1 MGVDISSLVEAKE
14 IELIELSGRAVA
26 IDAFNILFQFLSII
40 RDRMTGEPLRD
51 SKGRVTSHLSGLL
64 YRNSNLLE
72 VGIKPVFVFDGE
84 PPEFK
89 QITIEAREA
98 RKKEATRKW
107 KEAVARGEPAITY
120 AQAAAK
126 LTEDMVERAK
136 RLLDYMG
143 IPWVQAPSEGEL
155 QCAFM
160 CKRGDVWASGSQ
172 DFDSLL
178 AASPRLVRNLSIT
191 GRRKVPKKEMYVQVK
206 PELIELEKMLDALGI
221 TKEQLITVGI
231 LIGTDYSAG
240 VKGVGPKTALKLV
253 KEHKSL
259 DAVLKHVTWS
269 SDVPAEKIYDFFL
282 SPPVTEKYTI
292 EWKEPDADKLKEFM
306 CAEHNFSSERMDKVI
321 ERLQNAWTKGR
332 QSSLSGWLE
341 KKK

>member
-1 MGVDISSLVEAKE
+1 MGVDISSLLEAKE
-14 IELIELSGRAVA
+14 IQLVELSGRSIA
-26 IDAFNILFQFLSII
+26 IDGFNILYQFLSII

-51 SKGRVTSHLSGLL
+51 SKGRITSHLSGLL

-72 VGIKPVFVFDGE
+72 GGIKPVFIFDGK

-89 QITIEAREA
+89 HSTIESRAERKREA
-98 RKKEATRKW
+98 EKKW
-107 KEAVARGEPAITY
+107 KEAVERGERAITY

-126 LTEDMVERAK
+126 LTDDMVERAK
-136 RLLDYMG
+136 MLLDYMG
-143 IPWVQAPSEGEL
+143 IPWVQAPSEGEM

-178 AASPRLVRNLSIT
+178 AGTPRLVRNLSIT
-191 GRRKVPKKEMYVQVK
+191 GRRKVPKKEIYVQVK
-206 PELIELEKMLDALGI
+206 PELIELEKALESLGI
-221 TKEQLITVGI
+221 TEEQLVI
-231 LIGTDYSAG
+231 LGMLVGTDYSEG
-240 VKGVGPKTALKLV
+240 VKGVGPKTALKIV
-253 KEHKSL
+253 KKYKTL
-259 DAVLKHVTWS
+259 DKVMENVDWT
-269 SDVPAEKIYDFFL
+269 SDVPAEKIYNFFL
-282 SPPVTEKYTI
+282 NPPVTEEYEI

-306 CAEHNFSSERMDKVI
+306 VKEHDFSLERVEKVI

-341 KKK
+341 KK

>member
-1 MGVDISSLVEAKE
+1 MDISSLLEAKE
-14 IELIELSGRAVA
+14 IQLVELSGRSIA
-26 IDAFNILFQFLSII
+26 IDGFNILYQFLSII

-51 SKGRVTSHLSGLL
+51 SKGRITSHLSGLL

-72 VGIKPVFVFDGE
+72 GGIKPVFIFDGK

-89 QITIEAREA
+89 HSTIESRAERKREA
-98 RKKEATRKW
+98 EKKW
-107 KEAVARGEPAITY
+107 KEAVERGERAITY

-126 LTEDMVERAK
+126 LTDDMVERAK
-136 RLLDYMG
+136 MLLDYMG
-143 IPWVQAPSEGEL
+143 IPWVQAPSEGEM

-178 AASPRLVRNLSIT
+178 AGTPRLVRNLSIT

-206 PELIELEKMLDALGI
+206 PELIELEKALESLGI
-221 TKEQLITVGI
+221 TEEQLVI
-231 LIGTDYSAG
+231 LGMLVGTDYSEG
-240 VKGVGPKTALKLV
+240 VKGVGPKTALKIV
-253 KEHKSL
+253 KKYKTL
-259 DAVLKHVTWS
+259 DKVMENVDWT
-269 SDVPAEKIYDFFL
+269 SDVPAEKIYNFFL
-282 SPPVTEKYTI
+282 SPPVIEEYEI

-306 CAEHNFSSERMDKVI
+306 VKEHDFSLERVEKVI

-341 KKK
+341 KK

>member
-14 IELIELSGRAVA
+14 IELIELSGRAIA
-26 IDAFNILFQFLSII
+26 IDAFNILYQFLSII

-72 VGIKPVFVFDGE
+72 VGIKPVFVFDGK

-89 QITIEAREA
+89 QSTIEARAE
-98 RKKEATRKW
+98 RKKDAEKKW
-107 KEAVARGEPAITY
+107 KEAVERGERAITY
-120 AQAAAK
+120 AQAASK
-126 LTEDMVERAK
+126 LTDEMVERSK

-143 IPWVQAPSEGEL
+143 IPWVQAPSEGEI

-160 CKRGDVWASGSQ
+160 CRCGDVWASGSQ

-178 AASPRLVRNLSIT
+178 AGSPRLVRNLSIT
-191 GRRKVPKKEMYVQVK
+191 GRRKIPKKELYVQVK
-206 PELIELEKMLDALGI
+206 PELIELNKMLDTLGI
-221 TKEQLITVGI
+221 TKEQLIVVGI
-231 LIGTDYSAG
+231 LIGTDYSSG
-240 VKGVGPKTALKLV
+240 VKGVGPKTALKIV
-253 KEHKSL
+253 KEHKTL
-259 DAVLKHVTWS
+259 DNVLESVAWD
-269 SDVPAEKIYDFFL
+269 SDVQAEKIYDFFL
-282 SPPVTEKYTI
+282 NPPATEKYDI
-292 EWKEPDADKLKEFM
+292 AWKEPDADKLKEFM
-306 CAEHNFSSERMDKVI
+306 VGEHDFSSERMGKVI

-341 KKK
+341 KK

>member
-14 IELIELSGRAVA
+14 IELIELSGRAIA

-72 VGIKPVFVFDGE
+72 IGIKPVFVFDGK
-84 PPEFK
+84 PPELK
-89 QITIEAREA
+89 QSTIESRQEK
-98 RKKEATRKW
+98 KKEAEKKW
-107 KEAVARGEPAITY
+107 KEAVERGERAITY

-126 LTEDMVERAK
+126 LTDKMVERSK
-136 RLLDYMG
+136 MLLDYMG
-143 IPWVQAPSEGEL
+143 IPWVQAPSEGEI

-160 CKRGDVWASGSQ
+160 CKHGNVWASGSQ

-178 AASPRLVRNLSIT
+178 AGSPRLVRNLSIT
-191 GRRKVPKKEMYVQVK
+191 GKRKIPKKESYVQVK
-206 PELIELEKMLDALGI
+206 PELIELNSMLSALGI
-221 TKEQLITVGI
+221 TKEQLVIVGI
-231 LIGTDYSAG
+231 LIGTDYSSG
-240 VKGVGPKTALKLV
+240 VKGVGPKTALKIV
-253 KEHKSL
+253 KEHKTL
-259 DAVLKHVTWS
+259 DKVLESVAWE
-269 SDVPAEKIYDFFL
+269 SDVEAEKIYDFFL
-282 SPPVTEKYTI
+282 NPPVTDRYDI

-306 CAEHNFSSERMDKVI
+306 VEEHDFSSERMDKVI

-341 KKK
+341 KK

>member
-1 MGVDISSLVEAKE
+1 MGVNISGIVEARK
-14 IELIELSGRAVA
+14 IELVELSGRAIA

-51 SKGRVTSHLSGLL
+51 SAGRVTSHLSGLL

-72 VGIKPVFVFDGE
+72 AGIKPVFVFDGK

-89 QITIEAREA
+89 HTTIESREE
-98 RKKEATRKW
+98 RKKEAENRW
-107 KEAVARGEPAITY
+107 KEAVERGEPAMTY
-120 AQAAAK
+120 AQAASR
-126 LTEDMVERAK
+126 LTDDMIERSK

-143 IPWVQAPSEGEL
+143 IPWVQAPSEGEI

-178 AASPRLVRNLSIT
+178 VGSPKLVRNLSIT
-191 GRRKVPKKEMYVQVK
+191 GRRKVPKKETYVQVK
-206 PELIELEKMLDALGI
+206 PELIELEKVLEALGI
-221 TKEQLITVGI
+221 TQEQLIIVGI
-231 LIGTDYSAG
+231 LIGTDYSEG
-240 VKGVGPKTALKLV
+240 VKGVGPKTALKIV
-253 KEHKSL
+253 KEHKTL
-259 DAVLKHVTWS
+259 DKVLDSVTWEP
-269 SDVPAEKIYDFFL
+269 DVPAEKIYDFFL
-282 SPPVTEKYTI
+282 NPPTTGKYEI
-292 EWKEPDADKLKEFM
+292 EWKEPDADKLKKFM
-306 CAEHNFSSERMDKVI
+306 VEEHDFSPERVEKVI

-341 KKK
+341 KK